1 MGKLP
6 RGARRGHTNL
16 TVGLRNARSLGDLQ
30 PCSVSVNISTMS
42 SFKSAVPTNIV
53 DRGRVADQIFRD
65 LRNQIVIGALPRGS
79 KLPTEREL
87 AEKYRVSGPTVRE
100 AIRGL
105 TAMGLADVRHGS
117 GAYVTA
123 ATESLIA
130 MSLGTVIQLEGLGAA
145 EVLSILGVLNE
156 QAAALAS
163 AAATDQDHAQLRAA
177 LAQLDM
183 AKTATAA
190 AAAVRNFHRM
200 LAVAAHNPLLTAL
213 CGFLADLQ
221 VELGMELTGDSIK
234 EWKRIFS
241 RLKPVRYA
249 LVDSIIAGDRGQSVA
264 QARDFHTKAVALIT
278 SLPKAKEVRLTDPK
292 LRALLSSMMSRI
304 GSK

>member
-1 MGKLP
+1 
-6 RGARRGHTNL
+6 
-16 TVGLRNARSLGDLQ
+16 
-30 PCSVSVNISTMS
+30 MS
-42 SFKSAVPTNIV
+42 SFKSSVPANVV

-65 LRNQIVIGALPRGS
+65 LRNQIVIGVLPRGA
-79 KLPTEREL
+79 KLPSEREL
-87 AEKYRVSGPTVRE
+87 AEKYGVSGPTVRE
-100 AIRGL
+100 AVRGL

-156 QAAALAS
+156 QAAGLAS
-163 AAATDQDHAQLRAA
+163 LAATEQDHAQLRAA
-177 LAQLDM
+177 LAQLEM
-183 AKTATAA
+183 AKTAGAA
-190 AAAVRNFHRM
+190 AAAVRNFHRA
-200 LAVAAHNPLLTAL
+200 LAVAAHNPLLAAL
-213 CGFLADLQ
+213 CGFLADIQ
-221 VELGMELTGDSIK
+221 VELGMELTGDSFK

-241 RLKPVRYA
+241 RLKPVRYG
-249 LVDSIIAGDRGQSVA
+249 LVDSIIAGDHR
-264 QARDFHTKAVALIT
+264 QAVVLAKDFHAKAVSLIT

-292 LRALLSSMMSRI
+292 LRALLSAMMSRI